1 MLRKFQVQFL
11 RLSVTML
18 FATGQQSVFVYK
30 KQFKISNNLISDC
43 STNIKTK
50 TCSAP
55 TEPSYA
61 TRPETKNNPGLKR
74 ISAMMQ
80 QFPYRLFRQ

>member
-1 MLRKFQVQFL
+1 MNAKFL
-11 RLSVTML
+11 RLSVTKVVL
-18 FATGQQSVFVYK
+18 RLPNKEFLCT

-50 TCSAP
+50 TCGAP
-55 TEPSYA
+55 SEPSYA

-74 ISAMMQ
+74 ISAVMQ
-80 QFPYRLFRQ
+80 QSAIKE